1 MGPSLNR
8 IVLYAKDVKKTC
20 EFYERYFRFAYKFD
34 DDDRIAELVSPHGG
48 VIIMVHQAA
57 KGVRSGQAT
66 VKLVF
71 DIDDVEGFKNEC
83 ARGGLEFGA
92 THQANGYSFANAKD
106 PDGNSISISSRS
118 FAAK

>member
-8 IVLYAKDVKKTC
+8 ILLYAKDVKKTC
-20 EFYERYFRFAYKFD
+20 VFYERYFDFAYRFD
-34 DDDRIAELVSPHGG
+34 DDGRIAELVSPHGG

-71 DIDDVEGFKNEC
+71 DMDDVEGFKSRC
-83 ARGGLEFGA
+83 AKDGLEFGA
-92 THQANGYSFANAKD
+92 THQADGYSFANAKD
-106 PDGNSISISSRS
+106 PDGNSLSISSRR
-118 FAAK
+118 FAVR